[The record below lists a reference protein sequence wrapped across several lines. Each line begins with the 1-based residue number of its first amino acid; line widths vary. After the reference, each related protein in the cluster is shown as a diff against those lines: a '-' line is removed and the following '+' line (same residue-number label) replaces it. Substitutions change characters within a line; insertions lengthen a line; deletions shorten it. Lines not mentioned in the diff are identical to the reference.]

1 MATLRQEL
9 QEIYDQNNSLT
20 PALVVEVASNPS
32 HPLHDRFEWDDE
44 KAGDKYRLHQA
55 RQLIRSVKIR
65 VIDEEDPGKNYE
77 VRAYQAVR
85 QPTGEMAYKST
96 VEVTEDPFL
105 SRLVLANMEREWRAL
120 RERHEHLREFWLL
133 VNRDSEIHG
142 QGNPEA
148 IERYGAYIA
157 S

>member
-1 MATLRQEL
+1 MAALRQEL
-9 QEIYDQNNSLT
+9 QEIYDQHNKLT
-20 PALVVEVASNPS
+20 PALVVDVARDPS
-32 HPLHDRFEWDDE
+32 HPLHGRFEWDDE
-44 KAGDKYRLHQA
+44 TAGEKFRLHQA

-65 VIDEEDPGKNYE
+65 VINEDDPGQNYE

-85 QPTGEMAYKST
+85 TSAGTTAYQST
-96 VEVTEDPFL
+96 LELASDPFM
-105 SRLVLANMEREWRAL
+105 SRLVLASMQREWQAL
-120 RERHEHLREFWLL
+120 RERYEKFNEFWLL

-148 IERYGAYIA
+148 VEKYGAYIA